1 MTRKEIFP
9 LHSVS
14 MVNEMFHHDG
24 QHKVSTASSLL
35 HRALNLPNSSE
46 GKKRKLNYIHAAL
59 ESNGSSIEVHQKHTG
74 QQQQN
79 ASPGELVGIF
89 FKMVEPT
96 ESRESFASLPYIKG
110 AFDTC
115 PQKIP
120 CHSCKRTIYH
130 STTTVSSSEIPT
142 FDGIADQLRV

>member
-59 ESNGSSIEVHQKHTG
+59 QSNGSSIEVHQKHTG
-74 QQQQN
+74 QQQQMHPLGN
-79 ASPGELVGIF
+79 LLEYF
-89 FKMVEPT
+89 
-96 ESRESFASLPYIKG
+96 SRWLNQPSHASLSLLFLTSKEPLTRVLKN
-110 AFDTC
+110 
-115 PQKIP
+115 
-120 CHSCKRTIYH
+120 CKRTIYH